1 MTHMSGPPAC
11 FLDGVR
17 QVQDLWDD
25 WNVGQWQSTK
35 MVTYSRKV
43 PRAKYSWW
51 GGLYQPAS
59 SLQRL
64 SLMFVQRNAA
74 WLSLACLVSF
84 LLGCA
89 EGSMHMR
96 TPLGARDDGHM
107 DILSRIHA
115 KHHVGEHEGEHHGT
129 PNVPSGSQLLTLP
142 VGNSGEKIAAYW
154 SLNVNNQKVEHAFIM
169 MHGRYRNG
177 DHYWTIMNDA
187 VESARKSNAFSSSK
201 EVVVVAPEMYSTK
214 LNKGQYDNETLAWG
228 GGNAWIAGAI
238 ATHPKGTN
246 LTSMDA
252 LDAFLDHFSDKSEF
266 PNLKNITLVGHG
278 GGGQLMNRYAATGKD
293 VTNKD
298 IYVRYIVGDPSSSA
312 YFTYHRPV
320 TNTAIA
326 DINDCNGYNTW
337 RYGFH
342 EFPGTLDSKVTP
354 QDYFG
359 RYLSRDVVNIIGL
372 QDVDTNHG
380 DQSCMAVLQG
390 GHKRRD
396 RNLSWW
402 RYINL
407 LSRTGANLAGF
418 PGNFSDLPD
427 WSSAMSEGKIN
438 TRLAIVEDA
447 SHNAAKI
454 FSSKVGRSALFNDYE
469 VEMGWRPEEWHKN
482 QKHYEKRG

>member
-1 MTHMSGPPAC
+1 
-11 FLDGVR
+11 
-17 QVQDLWDD
+17 
-25 WNVGQWQSTK
+25 
-35 MVTYSRKV
+35 
-43 PRAKYSWW
+43 
-51 GGLYQPAS
+51 
-59 SLQRL
+59 
-64 SLMFVQRNAA
+64 
-74 WLSLACLVSF
+74 
-84 LLGCA
+84 
-89 EGSMHMR
+89 MHMR

-278 GGGQLMNRYAATGKD
+278 GGGLARLVDPVDDLAFPVRLQEADVMRGGGLAAQRLKIGQRLVAID
-293 VTNKD
+293 VGLALAQQVQVRTVKD
-298 IYVRYIVGDPSSSA
+298 IDELRHGGGPWADGVRA
-312 YFTYHRPV
+312 
-320 TNTAIA
+320 NL
-326 DINDCNGYNTW
+326 NGESP
-337 RYGFH
+337 R
-342 EFPGTLDSKVTP
+342 V
-354 QDYFG
+354 
-359 RYLSRDVVNIIGL
+359 
-372 QDVDTNHG
+372 
-380 DQSCMAVLQG
+380 
-390 GHKRRD
+390 KR
-396 RNLSWW
+396 L
-402 RYINL
+402 L
-407 LSRTGANLAGF
+407 LSPDPAGIVAD
-418 PGNFSDLPD
+418 PNRSG
-427 WSSAMSEGKIN
+427 SE
-438 TRLAIVEDA
+438 
-447 SHNAAKI
+447 AA
-454 FSSKVGRSALFNDYE
+454 FR
-469 VEMGWRPEEWHKN
+469 R
-482 QKHYEKRG
+482 